1 MSTLK
6 ALLRRLTGSYAKEPG
21 SNVYKS
27 MQLFTEEMDAV
38 EGALETV
45 REWRDI
51 DKAEGTTLDRI
62 GRNLDEP
69 RGNKPDGVYRQYLK
83 MKILANLSGGEAE
96 TLNNVL
102 GVLLGDKFI
111 RLHEGWGY
119 PLVGEP
125 AAVLV
130 EHGPAADWREV
141 ADIDFQVIRR
151 VAAAA
156 VRVSMLAVGDMQQAY
171 VPQQVAVTDTHV
183 PTQFFV
189 IPGMPMYDT
198 GPEMHFIMPGLI
210 IKDEGAGP

>member
-21 SNVYKS
+21 SNVHKL
-27 MQLFTEEMDAV
+27 MQLLTEEMDDG

-83 MKILANLSGGEAE
+83 MKIVANLSGGEAE

-111 RLHEGWGY
+111 RLHEGWDY

-141 ADIDFQVIRR
+141 ADIDLEVVRR
-151 VAAAA
+151 ATAAA
-156 VRVSMLAVGDMQQAY
+156 VRVSFLSTNSYLQGY
-171 VPQQVAVTDTHV
+171 TPQQGAVTGTHV

-189 IPGMPMYDT
+189 MPGMPMYDT
-198 GPEMHFIMPGLI
+198 GPVMHFVMPGLPI
-210 IKDEGAGP
+210 VDEGVGP